1 MVELRE
7 IRANRLGFTFKRT
20 LRRDPFRFVSDGFL
34 LMILYGITRPKP
46 SAAKVVW
53 ATGSASS
60 AAARSA
66 GTVSGS
72 PWGNDDP
79 EAPVQPKRPSAAG
92 NSGLIWPTK
101 RYQDPSPWELLQRYR
116 R

>member
-1 MVELRE
+1 MLCMVELRE

-46 SAAKVVW
+46 TVQKAGATLAAPGI
-53 ATGSASS
+53 APSS
-60 AAARSA
+60 MA
-66 GTVSGS
+66 GTAGKA
-72 PWGNDDP
+72 WGNDDP
-79 EAPVQPKRPSAAG
+79 DAPVQPNRLTHRS
-92 NSGLIWPTK
+92 LIWPTK

-116 R
+116 K